1 MVADARGPRKRG
13 NPLGKGVPALAAAYL
28 SYLQTLVIVTK
39 GHYSESA
46 ASFVSAA
53 VSMTTLL
60 TGISVGLGALVVLL
74 LALLVV
80 RWRSDARTD
89 ERVAEVVASLNERMD
104 ELGRELAGALARAEQ
119 ESRRSHI
126 FGELAGSIDLDEVL
140 SRTLEAAGGFEE
152 ADAALVM
159 LPEAQGGK
167 PLVATLGL
175 SVEEAERHA
184 ITGPPDG
191 RLARSI
197 TMAYTYP
204 AHAGEADEEGDE
216 DMIHAGLAVPLPG
229 EGQPL
234 GYLTVFTR
242 RAGHEYSDEDVRQ
255 LETLAQ
261 HAGPAIENA
270 RRFREARQLADLDAL
285 TGLHNRRFFH
295 DTLAREC
302 ARAHRYERRLAL
314 IVFDL
319 DDFKD
324 VNDRI
329 GHLAGDAVLAEAA
342 ERVRDVVRT
351 ADFACRVGG
360 DEFAVILPES
370 TLEDADQLYRRILHA
385 VSSRPLGQAGK
396 LYLSAGVAALR
407 PEDDPVSFFKRADD
421 ALYRAKEA
429 GKGRVVAANSPHL
442 GPA

>member
-1 MVADARGPRKRG
+1 
-13 NPLGKGVPALAAAYL
+13 
-28 SYLQTLVIVTK
+28 
-39 GHYSESA
+39 
-46 ASFVSAA
+46 
-53 VSMTTLL
+53 MTTVLI
-60 TGISVGLGALVVLL
+60 GISVGLGALVVLL

-80 RWRSDARTD
+80 RWRSDNSAD
-89 ERVAEVVASLNERMD
+89 ERVAEVVASLNARMD
-104 ELGRELAGALARAEQ
+104 ELGRELAGALERAE
-119 ESRRSHI
+119 EEGRRSRI

-140 SRTLEAAGGFEE
+140 SRTLEAAGALEG
-152 ADAALVM
+152 ADAALIL
-159 LPEAQGGK
+159 LPDPQGGK

-197 TMAYTYP
+197 SMSYTYP
-204 AHAGEADEEGDE
+204 ELERGERDEAV
-216 DMIHAGLAVPLPG
+216 ISSGLAVPLPG
-229 EGQPL
+229 ENATL

-242 RAGHEYSDEDVRQ
+242 MRGHQYSDEDVRM
-255 LETLAQ
+255 LESLAV

-270 RRFREARQLADLDAL
+270 NRFREARQLADLDAL

-295 DTLAREC
+295 ETLAREC
-302 ARAHRYERRLAL
+302 ARAHRYERNLSL

-342 ERVRDVVRT
+342 ERVREVVRT
-351 ADFACRVGG
+351 SDIACRVGG

-370 TLEDADQLYRRILHA
+370 AISDADQLYRRIQNA
-385 VSSRPLGQAGK
+385 ISSRPLGQGGK
-396 LYLSAGVAALR
+396 LFLSAGVAELR
-407 PEDDPVSFFKRADD
+407 AEDDPVSFFQRADD

-429 GKGRVVAANSPHL
+429 GKGRVVSANSPRL

>member
-1 MVADARGPRKRG
+1 
-13 NPLGKGVPALAAAYL
+13 
-28 SYLQTLVIVTK
+28 
-39 GHYSESA
+39 
-46 ASFVSAA
+46 
-53 VSMTTLL
+53 MTTLL

-80 RWRSDARTD
+80 RWRSDTRTD
-89 ERVAEVVASLNERMD
+89 ERVAEVVASLNDRMD
-104 ELGRELAGALARAEQ
+104 ELGRELAGALERAEQ
-119 ESRRSHI
+119 EGRRSRL

-140 SRTLEAAGGFEE
+140 SRALEATGALEG
-152 ADAALVM
+152 ADAALLM
-159 LPEAQGGK
+159 LPDTQGGK

-197 TMAYTYP
+197 SMSYTYP
-204 AHAGEADEEGDE
+204 ELDEQAENRTAE
-216 DMIHAGLAVPLPG
+216 IIHAGLAVPLPG
-229 EGQPL
+229 EAQTL

-242 RAGHEYSDEDVRQ
+242 TKGHEFSDDDVRE
-255 LETLAQ
+255 LETLALR
-261 HAGPAIENA
+261 AGPAIENA
-270 RRFREARQLADLDAL
+270 RHFREAKQLADLDAL
-285 TGLHNRRFFH
+285 TNLHNRRYFH
-295 DTLAREC
+295 ETLARES
-302 ARAHRYERRLAL
+302 ARAHRYERKLSL

-351 ADFACRVGG
+351 ADVACRVGG

-370 TLEDADQLYRRILHA
+370 SLEDADQLYRRILNA

-396 LYLSAGVAALR
+396 LYLSAGVAELR
-407 PEDDPVSFFKRADD
+407 PEDDPVSFFQRADD

-429 GKGRVVAANSPHL
+429 GKGRVVAANAPRL

>member
-1 MVADARGPRKRG
+1 
-13 NPLGKGVPALAAAYL
+13 
-28 SYLQTLVIVTK
+28 
-39 GHYSESA
+39 
-46 ASFVSAA
+46 
-53 VSMTTLL
+53 MTTLL
-60 TGISVGLGALVVLL
+60 VGISVGLGALVVLL

-80 RWRSDARTD
+80 RWRSDLRTD
-89 ERVAEVVASLNERMD
+89 ERVAEVVESLNQRMD
-104 ELGRELAGALARAEQ
+104 ELGQELAGALERAE
-119 ESRRSHI
+119 EEGKRSRI
-126 FGELAGSIDLDEVL
+126 FGELAGSIDLDEAL
-140 SRTLEAAGGFEE
+140 SRTLEAAGAVEG
-152 ADAALVM
+152 ADAALIM
-159 LPEAQGGK
+159 LPDPQGGK

-197 TMAYTYP
+197 SMEYTYP
-204 AHAGEADEEGDE
+204 ELEGDDAEEGNGE
-216 DMIHAGLAVPLPG
+216 MIHAGLAVPLPG
-229 EGQPL
+229 ETQAL

-242 RAGHEYSDEDVRQ
+242 TKGHQYSEDDVRA
-255 LETLAQ
+255 LETLAL

-295 DTLAREC
+295 ETLAREC
-302 ARAHRYERRLAL
+302 ARAHRYERKLSL

-351 ADFACRVGG
+351 ADIACRVGG

-370 TLEDADQLYRRILHA
+370 SLEDADQLYR
-385 VSSRPLGQAGK
+385 
-396 LYLSAGVAALR
+396 
-407 PEDDPVSFFKRADD
+407 
-421 ALYRAKEA
+421 
-429 GKGRVVAANSPHL
+429 
-442 GPA
+442 

>member
-1 MVADARGPRKRG
+1 
-13 NPLGKGVPALAAAYL
+13 
-28 SYLQTLVIVTK
+28 
-39 GHYSESA
+39 
-46 ASFVSAA
+46 
-53 VSMTTLL
+53 MTTLL

-80 RWRSDARTD
+80 RWRSDTKTD
-89 ERVAEVVASLNERMD
+89 ERVAEVVGSLNERMD
-104 ELGRELAGALARAEQ
+104 ELGRELAGALERAE
-119 ESRRSHI
+119 EEGRRSRI
-126 FGELAGSIDLDEVL
+126 FGELTGSIDLDEVL
-140 SRTLEAAGGFEE
+140 SRGLEAAGAFEG

-159 LPEAQGGK
+159 LPDAQGGK

-197 TMAYTYP
+197 TMSYTYP
-204 AHAGEADEEGDE
+204 ELERQAEEEDEGI
-216 DMIHAGLAVPLPG
+216 IHAGLAVPLPG
-229 EGQPL
+229 EAETL

-242 RAGHEYSDEDVRQ
+242 TKGHHFSDGDVRQ
-255 LETLAQ
+255 LETLALR
-261 HAGPAIENA
+261 AGPAIENA

-285 TGLHNRRFFH
+285 TGLHNRRYFH
-295 DTLAREC
+295 ETLAREC
-302 ARAHRYERRLAL
+302 ARAHRYGRKLSL
-314 IVFDL
+314 LVFDL

-329 GHLAGDAVLAEAA
+329 GHLAGDAALAEAA

-351 ADFACRVGG
+351 ADIACRVGG

-370 TLEDADQLYRRILHA
+370 SLEDADQLYRRILNA
-385 VSSRPLGQAGK
+385 VSARPLGQAGK
-396 LYLSAGVAALR
+396 LYLSAGVAEIR
-407 PEDDPVSFFKRADD
+407 PEDDPVSFFQRADD

-429 GKGRVVAANSPHL
+429 GKGQVVSANAPRL